1 MSHARDVAE
10 AKRMKALYI
19 YEEGMCEARFDRP
32 GFRTGRGRVFGN
44 PNEAVA

>member
-10 AKRMKALYI
+10 AKRMKALDI
-19 YEEGMCEARFDRP
+19 YGGGMCEERFDRP

-44 PNEAVA
+44 PNEAGA